1 MCRAWAAWRLSP
13 CLQHCI
19 CVMLVG
25 AACVIARISVRA
37 THAAWPFLPCSLIL
51 LLRSACLCSLL
62 CCLHQYTCRACAV
75 LATCLQVPNLCFCGS
90 VLSICVCNCILFCC
104 RSRLSQQASHIHIKS
119 DPCVMIVASC
129 VHHTISGCV
138 QVPNMCFRGG
148 LASICVCAC
157 ILICCRLMLNQ
168 QASHMHM
175 QSDPFVMTVASW
187 VHHAMS
193 GCLQVPNLCLC
204 GSVV

>member
-1 MCRAWAAWRLSP
+1 
-13 CLQHCI
+13 
-19 CVMLVG
+19 MLVG

-37 THAAWPFLPCSLIL
+37 THAAWPFLPCSHQIAFALCL
-51 LLRSACLCSLL
+51 LVQLALLFASIYVPCMCS
-62 CCLHQYTCRACAV
+62 
-75 LATCLQVPNLCFCGS
+75 LATCLQVPNLCLCGS
-90 VLSICVCNCILFCC
+90 VLSICVCNCILCCC
-104 RSRLSQQASHIHIKS
+104 RSRLSQQASHIHMQS

-148 LASICVCAC
+148 VASICICAC

-175 QSDPFVMTVASW
+175 QSDPFVTIVAS
-187 VHHAMS
+187 
-193 GCLQVPNLCLC
+193 
-204 GSVV
+204 